1 MVQFFNTKVE
11 KKIEKNGKKKMKIE
25 GQSYKTIWFENNLV
39 KIIDQ
44 TKLPHRFVI
53 KDLKTVKDSINAI
66 KTMEVRGAP
75 LIGATAA
82 YGLVLSII
90 EDNDLSF
97 LKKSSEELIASRP
110 TAINLKW
117 AVERMMK
124 KLTGINEKDILKVA
138 LEEAKAI
145 KEEDEE
151 FCKKIGL
158 NVLQIIEEISNKKK
172 DIVNILTHCNAGWLA
187 TIDWG
192 TATSPI
198 YHAHQKGIKV
208 HVWVDETRP
217 RNQGA
222 NLTSYELNEEGISN
236 TVITDNAGG
245 ILMQRG
251 QVDMCIVG
259 TDRTLSN
266 GDVCNK
272 IGTYLKALSAKDNN
286 VPFYVALPSSTIDWS
301 IKDHKQI
308 PIEERNSEEL
318 SYVEGIDENNEI
330 KKVRIYPQK
339 SKSLNLAFDVTPA
352 KLVTGLITEKG
363 ICEASEKGL
372 KGLFK

>member
-1 MVQFFNTKVE
+1 
-11 KKIEKNGKKKMKIE
+11 MKIE
-25 GQSYKTIWFENNLV
+25 GKEYKTIWFQNNTV

-44 TKLPHRFVI
+44 TKLPHQFII
-53 KDLKTVKDSINAI
+53 KDLKSVKDAVNAI

-90 EDNDLSF
+90 ENNDQTF
-97 LKKSSEELIASRP
+97 FQKSATDLINSRP

-117 AVERMMK
+117 AVERMIK
-124 KLTGINEKDILKVA
+124 KLLGVNSEKILEIAINEAQKICDEDIQYC
-138 LEEAKAI
+138 EN
-145 KEEDEE
+145 
-151 FCKKIGL
+151 IGL
-158 NVLQIIEEISNKKK
+158 NGLKIIEEIYNKKK
-172 DIVNILTHCNAGWLA
+172 DTVNILTHCNAGWLA
-187 TIDWG
+187 TINWG

-198 YHAHQKGIKV
+198 YHAHKKGIPV
-208 HVWVDETRP
+208 HVWADETRP

-222 NLTSYELNEEGISN
+222 NLTSYELNEEGIKN
-236 TVITDNAGG
+236 TIITDNTGG

-272 IGTYLKALSAKDNN
+272 VGTYLKALAAKDNN
-286 VPFYVALPSSTIDWS
+286 VPFYVALPSSTIDWK
-301 IKDHKQI
+301 IKNSKDI
-308 PIEERNSEEL
+308 PIEERSSEEL
-318 SYVEGIDENNEI
+318 STIEGVDENGKV
-330 KKVRIYPQK
+330 KKVHIYPNK
-339 SKSLNLAFDVTPA
+339 SKALNLAFDVTPA
-352 KLVTGLITEKG
+352 KYITGLITEKG

-372 KGLFK
+372 KNLFK

>member
-1 MVQFFNTKVE
+1 MN
-11 KKIEKNGKKKMKIE
+11 INGKAFR
-25 GQSYKTIWFENNLV
+25 TIWFDNNIV

-44 TKLPHRFVI
+44 TKLPHQFII
-53 KDLKTVKDSINAI
+53 KELKSVKDAILAI
-66 KTMEVRGAP
+66 KNMEVRGAP

-90 EDNDLSF
+90 EKNDQSF
-97 LKKSSEELIASRP
+97 LKKSGEDLINSRP

-117 AVERMMK
+117 AVDRMMK
-124 KLTGINEKDILKVA
+124 KLSGVNSEEILNI
-138 LEEAKAI
+138 AI
-145 KEEDEE
+145 KEAKNICEEDIG
-151 FCKKIGL
+151 FCKNIGL
-158 NVLQIIEEISNKKK
+158 NGLKIIEEISKKKK
-172 DIVNILTHCNAGWLA
+172 DTINILTHCNAGWLA

-198 YHAHQKGIKV
+198 YHAHKKGIKV

-236 TVITDNAGG
+236 TIITDNAGG

-272 IGTYLKALSAKDNN
+272 IGTYLKALAAHDNK
-286 VPFYVALPSSTIDWS
+286 VPFYVALPSSTIDWN
-301 IKDHKQI
+301 IKNSKDI

-318 SYVEGIDENNEI
+318 SHVEGLDKNN
-330 KKVRIYPQK
+330 KLTKVLIYPEK
-339 SKSLNLAFDVTPA
+339 SQSMNLAFDITPA
-352 KLVTGLITEKG
+352 KYVTGLITEKG
-363 ICEASEKGL
+363 VCNASIEGL
-372 KGLFK
+372 ESLFK

>member
-1 MVQFFNTKVE
+1 MHIK
-11 KKIEKNGKKKMKIE
+11 GKP
-25 GQSYKTIWFENNLV
+25 YKTIWFENNIV

-44 TKLPHRFVI
+44 TKLPHKFTI
-53 KDLKTVKDSINAI
+53 KDLKTVKDCINAI

-82 YGLVLSII
+82 YGLALAII
-90 EDNDLSF
+90 EKNDQLF
-97 LKKSSEELIASRP
+97 LKKSSEDLIESRP

-117 AVERMMK
+117 AVDRMMK
-124 KLTGINEKDILKVA
+124 KISGVNSKKILQVA
-138 LEEAKAI
+138 LDEAKAI
-145 KEEDEE
+145 CDEDVG
-151 FCKKIGL
+151 FCKNIGL
-158 NVLQIIEEISNKKK
+158 NGLKIIEEISKKKK
-172 DIVNILTHCNAGWLA
+172 DTVNILTHCNAGWLA

-222 NLTSYELNEEGISN
+222 SLTSYELNEEGVPN
-236 TVITDNAGG
+236 TVIADNAGG

-259 TDRTLSN
+259 TDRTLST
-266 GDVCNK
+266 GDVANK
-272 IGTYLKALSAKDNN
+272 IGTYLKALAAKDNN
-286 VPFYVALPSSTIDWS
+286 VPFYVALPSSTIDWN
-301 IKDHKQI
+301 IKDFKKI

-318 SYVEGIDENNEI
+318 SHVEGLDEDENL
-330 KKVRIYPQK
+330 KKVRIYPEK
-339 SKSLNLAFDVTPA
+339 SKTLNLAFDITPS
-352 KLVTGLITEKG
+352 KYVTGLITEKG
-363 ICEASEKGL
+363 VCEASEKGL

>member
-1 MVQFFNTKVE
+1 MR
-11 KKIEKNGKKKMKIE
+11 IE
-25 GQSYKTIWFENNLV
+25 GNYYKTIWFVDNLV

-44 TKLPHRFVI
+44 TKLPHKFVI
-53 KDLKTVKDSINAI
+53 KDLITVKDAINAI

-90 EDNDLSF
+90 EKNDLSF
-97 LKKSSEELIASRP
+97 LKKSSEELISSRP

-117 AVERMMK
+117 AVDRMMK
-124 KLTGINEKDILKVA
+124 KLSGVNNKDILKIA
-138 LEEAKAI
+138 LDEAKAI
-145 KEEDEE
+145 TEEDIN
-151 FCKKIGL
+151 FCKNIGL
-158 NVLQIIEEISNKKK
+158 NGLKIIEDIADKKK
-172 DIVNILTHCNAGWLA
+172 DTVNILTHCNAGWLA

-245 ILMQRG
+245 ILMQRRR
-251 QVDMCIVG
+251 VDMCIVG
-259 TDRTLSN
+259 TDRALSN

-318 SYVEGIDENNEI
+318 SHVEGVDENNEI

>member
-1 MVQFFNTKVE
+1 
-11 KKIEKNGKKKMKIE
+11 MKIKNKV
-25 GQSYKTIWFENNLV
+25 YRTIWFENNSV

-44 TKLPHRFVI
+44 TKLPHQFII
-53 KDLKTVKDSINAI
+53 KDLKNVNDAVNAI
-66 KTMEVRGAP
+66 KSMEVRGAP

-90 EDNDLSF
+90 EKNDLSF
-97 LKKSSEELIASRP
+97 LKKSSEDLIASRP

-117 AVERMMK
+117 AVDRMMK
-124 KLTGINEKDILKVA
+124 KLLAKNDKEILNIA
-138 LEEAKAI
+138 LNEAKNI
-145 KEEDEE
+145 VEEDIK
-151 FCKKIGL
+151 FCESIGKYGL
-158 NVLQIIEEISNKKK
+158 KIIEEISNKKK
-172 DIVNILTHCNAGWLA
+172 DTVNILTHCNAGWLA

-198 YHAHQKGIKV
+198 YQAHKKGIKV

-222 NLTSYELNEEGISN
+222 NLTSYELNEEGVPN

-272 IGTYLKALSAKDNN
+272 IGTYLKALAAKDNN
-286 VPFYVALPSSTIDWS
+286 IPFYVALPSSTIDWT
-301 IKDHKQI
+301 IKDHNKI

-318 SYVEGIDENNEI
+318 SYVEGIDENSTF
-330 KKVRIYPQK
+330 KKIRIYPHNT
-339 SKSLNLAFDVTPA
+339 KSLNLAFDVTPA
-352 KLVTGLITEKG
+352 KYITSLITEKG

-372 KGLFK
+372 KNLFK

>member
-1 MVQFFNTKVE
+1 
-11 KKIEKNGKKKMKIE
+11 MKIE
-25 GQSYKTIWFENNLV
+25 GTNYKTIWFEDNKV

-44 TKLPHRFVI
+44 TKLPHKFLIKEIKTCDEAVI
-53 KDLKTVKDSINAI
+53 AI
-66 KTMEVRGAP
+66 KSMEVRGAP

-90 EDNDLSF
+90 ENNDLEF
-97 LKKSSEELIASRP
+97 LKKSSKKLIESRP

-117 AVERMMK
+117 AVDRMMK
-124 KLTGINEKDILKVA
+124 KLLVAEKNEILNLA
-138 LEEAKAI
+138 ITEAKNI
-145 KEEDEE
+145 CDEDEK
-151 FCKKIGL
+151 FCNEIGL
-158 NVLQIIEEISNKKK
+158 KGLTLIEEIYKKK
-172 DIVNILTHCNAGWLA
+172 NKTVNILTHCNAGWLA
-187 TIDWG
+187 TINWG

-198 YHAHQKGIKV
+198 YHAHKKSIPV

-222 NLTSYELNEEGISN
+222 NLTSFELNEEGINN
-236 TVITDNAGG
+236 TIIADNTGG

-251 QVDMCIVG
+251 EVDMCIVG

-272 IGTYLKALSAKDNN
+272 IGTYLKALAAFDNN
-286 VPFYVALPSSTIDWS
+286 IPFYVALPSSTIDWE

-318 SYVEGIDENNEI
+318 SHLEGFDEQGEI
-330 KKVRIYPQK
+330 KKIQIYPKK

-352 KLVTGLITEKG
+352 KYVTKLITEKG
-363 ICEASEKGL
+363 ICDASLEGL
-372 KGLFK
+372 NNLFK

>member
-1 MVQFFNTKVE
+1 MH
-11 KKIEKNGKKKMKIE
+11 INGKAHR
-25 GQSYKTIWFENNLV
+25 TIWFENNIV

-44 TKLPHRFVI
+44 TKLPHQFII

-66 KTMEVRGAP
+66 KNMEVRGAP
-75 LIGATAA
+75 LIGVTAA

-90 EDNDLSF
+90 EKKDQSF
-97 LKKSSEELIASRP
+97 LVKSSEDLIAARP

-117 AVERMMK
+117 AVDRMMK
-124 KLTGINEKDILKVA
+124 KLSGVNSNEILRIA

-145 KEEDEE
+145 MDEDVN
-151 FCKKIGL
+151 FCKNIGL
-158 NVLQIIEEISNKKK
+158 NGLKIIEEIAKKKK
-172 DIVNILTHCNAGWLA
+172 DTVNILTHCNAGWLA

-198 YHAHQKGIKV
+198 YHAYQKGIKI

-222 NLTSYELNEEGISN
+222 NLTSYELNEEGIPN
-236 TVITDNAGG
+236 TIIADNTGG

-259 TDRTLSN
+259 SDRTLST

-272 IGTYLKALSAKDNN
+272 IGTYLKALAAKDNN

-301 IKDHKQI
+301 IKNVKDI
-308 PIEERNSEEL
+308 PIEERDPTEL
-318 SYVEGIDENNEI
+318 SHIQGLNEDNKLQKI
-330 KKVRIYPQK
+330 LIYPQR
-339 SKSLNLAFDVTPA
+339 SKTMNLAFDITPA
-352 KLVTGLITEKG
+352 KYVTGLITEKG
-363 ICEASEKGL
+363 VCEASEKGL
-372 KGLFK
+372 KKLFDNK